1 MSNVIEESYSKAISS
16 IAESKI
22 QVAKKATQKK
32 GLDED
37 AVVAPTAAP
46 GGGEIAAPSTGT
58 VDVQPPSSGIKYDDV
73 LGKCDHKHDGYLGP
87 GCFHVPK
94 RVGKLMRRVE
104 ILKKKKGQ
112 KNPYADKMKIMSDA
126 EINTFESLPYD
137 VSVKFLRDNYMHAKL
152 KIHIDKIAYSEKQN
166 ALVFKASYVGKSHT
180 IDGHFYMLGVY
191 DGKNL
196 SAGKFKSLGM
206 MKKDEAAGI
215 FKGDKLIVIWENKEE
230 V

>member
-1 MSNVIEESYSKAISS
+1 MNNVIEESYSKAMSC

-22 QVAKKATQKK
+22 QTAKKAKQKR

-37 AVVAPTAAP
+37 AVVAPTTAP

-58 VDVQPPSSGIKYDDV
+58 ADVQPPTSGIKYDDV

-94 RVGKLMRRVE
+94 RAGKLMRRVE

-112 KNPYADKMKIMSDA
+112 KNPYADNMKIMTDA
-126 EINTFESLPYD
+126 EIKTLESLPYEE
-137 VSVKFLRDNYMHAKL
+137 SVKFLRNNYMHAKL
-152 KIHIDKIAYSEKQN
+152 NIHIDKIAYSEKQKV
-166 ALVFKASYVGKSHT
+166 LVFKACYVIGKSRT

-196 SAGKFKSLGM
+196 STGKFKSLGK
-206 MKKDEAAGI
+206 MKKAEAAEM
-215 FKGDKLIVIWENKEE
+215 FKGDKLFVIWKNKG
-230 V
+230 